1 MDASLLASFTK
12 KTVIRHPRMHFN
24 PFQSQ
29 FCIATTQNSS
39 ETRFTRYSH
48 TCMYIVHRQTDTLV
62 LLWLRLRKWLR
73 RGVSK
78 TGVGRGCRMC
88 CWDNS
93 YHLNHPDAI
102 QKLPRLEVNLKI
114 KEPKRAKRS
123 KWISV
128 YFSKSVK
135 KIPPQALFQPP
146 LPSSNGTTRG
156 NFFAEKAVS
165 FTILTFKWIFNNNID
180 SCYSSMLFWCMFWYI
195 VVKYDLILMLQY
207 GSYSPR
213 NCHNPWQVIPT
224 PHLLQNDKCQFESWT
239 SLPGGS
245 LLSYSFPQ
253 EHFPF

>member
-12 KTVIRHPRMHFN
+12 KTVIRHPRMHFH

-39 ETRFTRYSH
+39 ATRFTRYSH

-102 QKLPRLEVNLKI
+102 QKLPRPEVNLKI
-114 KEPKRAKRS
+114 KEPKGQNVFRCISQNQS
-123 KWISV
+123 KNSSTSV
-128 YFSKSVK
+128 VSN
-135 KIPPQALFQPP
+135 P
-146 LPSSNGTTRG
+146 LPLP
-156 NFFAEKAVS
+156 F
-165 FTILTFKWIFNNNID
+165 
-180 SCYSSMLFWCMFWYI
+180 
-195 VVKYDLILMLQY
+195 Q
-207 GSYSPR
+207 
-213 NCHNPWQVIPT
+213 
-224 PHLLQNDKCQFESWT
+224 LL
-239 SLPGGS
+239 
-245 LLSYSFPQ
+245 LLEFL
-253 EHFPF
+253 